1 MTQMTT
7 LLDLVTAVSRSA
19 SSEAEVI
26 ATVVS
31 LVNSGK
37 ATLCGNFRGA
47 RFDPAELLPSSQLV
61 S

>member
-26 ATVVS
+26 ETVVS
-31 LVNSGK
+31 LVNSGR

-47 RFDPAELLPSSQLV
+47 RFTLADLATSAELSS
-61 S
+61 